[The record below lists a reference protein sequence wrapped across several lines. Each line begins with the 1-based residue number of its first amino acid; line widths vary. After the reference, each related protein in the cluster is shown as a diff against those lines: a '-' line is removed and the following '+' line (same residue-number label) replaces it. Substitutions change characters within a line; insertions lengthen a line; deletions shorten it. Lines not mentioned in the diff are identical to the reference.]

1 MPHPDHDP
9 RSLGGDTRRKW
20 LIVLAAC
27 AVGFMIGLLG
37 MSYYGA
43 ERMDESAQTQGLPRA
58 APMPDQPAQPRT
70 TGSNV
75 PAASPQQ
82 QR

>member
-1 MPHPDHDP
+1 MSHPDHDP
-9 RSLGGDTRRKW
+9 RSLGTERRRGW
-20 LIVLAAC
+20 LIVLIAC
-27 AVGFMIGLLG
+27 AAGFVIGLLG

-43 ERMDESAQTQGLPRA
+43 ERMDESAQKQGLPGA
-58 APMPDQPAQPRT
+58 VPPQDQLGQART
-70 TGSNV
+70 TGSNA